1 MRVRWIKSVVIACC
15 LQPLLFSSLSIAED
29 SNSLTS
35 HKQPLLASLSQPSFQ
50 TWVQPV
56 KIKDR
61 LKSLNT
67 RLSVFPDDYEAALLK
82 SLVFFRAGYF
92 VQAQK
97 ELNKLIE
104 QVPDFHL
111 AHLIRGDMLMSR
123 VKRVD
128 DIGKNSLLD
137 TLYKTETEQLN
148 ALREEAQVRLVG
160 AQVHTPQGFL
170 PRQIL
175 RLGKSVERA
184 VLVEKSSHRLFV
196 YERNK
201 KDNSPYLMRDF
212 YVSTGKKE
220 GNKYVRGDLRTPE
233 GVYFVTSWIPED
245 KLPDKYGIGAFP
257 VNYPNELD
265 KRLGKTG
272 YGIWLHGTPS
282 ASYSRPPLD
291 SEGCMVLTNEDFHV
305 LEKEIK
311 PGVTPVI
318 IVEKVDWLDKQSWL
332 AERDRAMNALEQWRQ
347 DWESMD
353 TERYLSH
360 YSDNFWS
367 SSHNLK
373 SWSNRKKKLAK
384 SKSFQKV
391 KLSDVSLL
399 AYPEF
404 SQSKGNQNKP
414 ADIIVARFQQ
424 DYKSSNYN
432 SEMQKRL
439 YLQRNAN
446 KWQIM
451 YEGK

>member
-1 MRVRWIKSVVIACC
+1 VFVRGIKYIVMACC
-15 LQPLLFSSLSIAED
+15 LQSLLFSSLSIADNSNLSD
-29 SNSLTS
+29 SR
-35 HKQPLLASLSQPSFQ
+35 KQPLLASLGSSS
-50 TWVQPV
+50 VQAWTQQL
-56 KIKDR
+56 KITDR
-61 LKSLNT
+61 IKSLNN
-67 RLSVFPDDYEAALLK
+67 RISDFPDDYEAALLK
-82 SLVFFRAGYF
+82 SLIYFRAGYF
-92 VQAQK
+92 EQAQK
-97 ELNKLIE
+97 ELDKLIA

-123 VKRVD
+123 VKQVG
-128 DIGKNSLLD
+128 DIGENALLKNLD
-137 TLYKTETEQLN
+137 KTDQLA
-148 ALREEAQVRLVG
+148 ALREEARVRLTG
-160 AQVHTPQGFL
+160 AQLQTAQVFL

-175 RLGKSVERA
+175 RLGQSVERA
-184 VLVEKSSHRLFV
+184 VLVEKSTHRLYV
-196 YERNK
+196 YERK
-201 KDNSPYLMRDF
+201 KEDNSPYLMRDF

-220 GNKYVRGDLRTPE
+220 GNKHTGGDLRTPE

-282 ASYSRPPLD
+282 NSYSRPPLD

-332 AERDRAMNALEQWRQ
+332 AERDRVMDALEQWRQ

-367 SSHNLK
+367 SDHDFK
-373 SWSNRKKKLAK
+373 SWSKRKKTISK

-391 KLSDVSLL
+391 VLSDVSLL

-404 SQSKGNQNKP
+404 SQGNESTDK
-414 ADIIVARFQQ
+414 AKDIIVARFVQ
-424 DYKSSNYN
+424 DYKSNNYN

-439 YLQRNAN
+439 YLQRKSD

-451 YEGK
+451 YEGH